1 MDKIKKRYIE
11 AFKIPIKLL
20 GSSEFTNSIIISMS
34 IVWILWHYKIL
45 P

>member
-1 MDKIKKRYIE
+1 MNRIRKHYIE
-11 AFKIPIKLL
+11 LFKIPIKLL

-34 IVWILWHYKIL
+34 IIWIMWHYKIL